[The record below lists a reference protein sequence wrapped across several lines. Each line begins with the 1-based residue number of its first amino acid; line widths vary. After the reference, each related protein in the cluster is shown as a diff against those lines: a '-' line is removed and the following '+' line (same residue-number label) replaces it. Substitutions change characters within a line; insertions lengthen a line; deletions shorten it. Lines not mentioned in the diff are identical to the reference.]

1 MLLVLGVA
9 LARRLQSPF
18 RADGFS
24 TGGMQREL
32 LSVYLLRALI
42 GDRHDIVLIV
52 LPSIWSHPALDATC
66 TVLLTVD
73 LHSQC
78 CIIFLSSI
86 VRVVAILLLGVP
98 HLRHD
103 EVLLESLHLPNE
115 VLLQVYIFLLDL
127 AQVSRVLDQV
137 RTHSSHILAL
147 YRLVV
152 LLVVVDA
159 LLLKLAEHALQIDHL
174 LGLDFLFGEGLLWHV
189 SVVKVH
195 ALVLVLH
202 AQVAGDSGVCHDLFI
217 LLLV

>member
-24 TGGMQREL
+24 AGCMQREL
-32 LSVYLLRALI
+32 LSVDLLRALI

-52 LPSIWSHPALDATC
+52 LPSIWSHPTLDATC
-66 TVLLTVD
+66 SVLLTVD

-78 CIIFLSSI
+78 CVIFLSSI

-115 VLLQVYIFLLDL
+115 VLLQVDVFLLDL
-127 AQVSRVLDQV
+127 AQVSRVSPGSN
-137 RTHSSHILAL
+137 HE
-147 YRLVV
+147 
-152 LLVVVDA
+152 LLVIV
-159 LLLKLAEHALQIDHL
+159 
-174 LGLDFLFGEGLLWHV
+174 
-189 SVVKVH
+189 
-195 ALVLVLH
+195 
-202 AQVAGDSGVCHDLFI
+202 
-217 LLLV
+217 